1 MQHALIRFI
10 GNRAFRQLPL
20 ARTRLRRQNVTSH
33 CMPPGNLARTGL
45 LETLGR
51 TLVGFHLGHNS
62 VLILFELGI
71 PLGSVAATKTLK
83 RLTGASQPAEQ
94 RLNYSMPSHPGPV
107 YQVRVIHS
115 FVSPNLSRSNENAV

>member
-1 MQHALIRFI
+1 
-10 GNRAFRQLPL
+10 
-20 ARTRLRRQNVTSH
+20 
-33 CMPPGNLARTGL
+33 MPPGNLARTGL

-94 RLNYSMPSHPGPV
+94 RLDYSMPSHPGPF
-107 YQVRVIHS
+107 YEVRVIHS
-115 FVSPNLSRSNENAV
+115 FVSPNLSISNETLSNARLEVFLVSKENKRDCHDGSLSWPCR